1 MISVPVAAG
10 AGAFAALVSS
20 EVPAGGVESFL
31 MLLLP
36 AALIGML
43 LVAFG
48 LLPLWCLLAR
58 SGPNARTRLM
68 LIAALLWLVS
78 CGALIAA
85 MGLAAESTMHE
96 AMAILIP
103 GLVLISIFGLLAD
116 QRGLPSSPPMGN
128 DGRQA
133 LSALGGQGASRPGP
147 VPAEAPFPGSATAGD

>member
-10 AGAFAALVSS
+10 AGAFAALVGS
-20 EVPAGGVESFL
+20 EASGGGVESFL

-58 SGPNARTRLM
+58 TGPNARTRLT
-68 LIAALLWLVS
+68 LIAALLWLAP
-78 CGALIAA
+78 CGVWIAVT
-85 MGLAAESTMHE
+85 GLDAESAMRE

-103 GLVLISIFGLLAD
+103 GLLLISIFGLLAD
-116 QRGLPSSPPMGN
+116 QRGLPSSLPMRS

-133 LSALGGQGASRPGP
+133 PSARAGRGVLPPGP
-147 VPAEAPFPGSATAGD
+147 APAEVPFPGSATAGD